1 MNIKKISIL
10 FLIFNFTFS
19 NVGLPFTLHICNTM
33 KTVSLDKCEM
43 CKRNDERPKMSCC
56 TEKHDEEINK
66 VLFKT
71 NCCHSKVLAKPIKD
85 NFISSQFSLKK
96 IEITSFI
103 SNAPILAESKIN
115 FTFRF
120 YFDTSPPIHYS
131 NSLNILNSTF
141 LI

>member
-1 MNIKKISIL
+1 MNIKKIFIL

-19 NVGLPFTLHICNTM
+19 NVGLPLTLHICNTM
-33 KTVSLDKCEM
+33 KKVSLDKCEM
-43 CKRNDERPKMSCC
+43 CKRQDEKPKTSCC
-56 TEKHDEEINK
+56 AEKHDEEINK
-66 VLFKT
+66 VSFKS
-71 NCCHSKVLAKPIKD
+71 NCCDSKVLAKPIKD
-85 NFISSQFSLKK
+85 NFISSQFALKK
-96 IEITSFI
+96 IETTSYI
-103 SNAPILAESKIN
+103 SNVPILAESKIY